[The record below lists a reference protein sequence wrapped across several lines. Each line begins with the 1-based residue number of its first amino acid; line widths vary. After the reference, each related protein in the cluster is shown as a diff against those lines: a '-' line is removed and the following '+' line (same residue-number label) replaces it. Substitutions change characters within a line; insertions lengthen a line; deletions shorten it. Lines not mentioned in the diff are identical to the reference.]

1 MKSIVI
7 CGSQRY
13 KDGIYDFAKA
23 LTELGAPLVLT
34 PNFHSDEH
42 KNLFQKDER
51 ERLQNPSYRAQV
63 PALVYAH
70 FERMRKTDV
79 CFVYN
84 KNGYLGVNTTL
95 EIGYAHGKGMPI
107 YALERECSIEQGG
120 EICREI
126 LFTDIITTPGELLRR
141 LV

>member
-1 MKSIVI
+1 MKSIVV
-7 CGSQRY
+7 CGSQRF
-13 KDGIYDFAKA
+13 KDEIYDFSKK
-23 LTELGAPLVLT
+23 LTALGAPIVLT
-34 PNFHSDEH
+34 PDFHSDIH
-42 KNLFQKDER
+42 QHLFQKNER
-51 ERLQNPSYRAQV
+51 ERMQNAAYRAQV

-70 FERMRKTDV
+70 FERMRKTDI

-107 YALERECSIEQGG
+107 YALERECPIEKGG

-126 LFTDIITTPGELLRR
+126 LFTDIITEPKELLKR
-141 LV
+141 LA

>member
-1 MKSIVI
+1 MKSVVI

-13 KDGIYDFAKA
+13 KDGIYDFAQK
-23 LTELGAPLVLT
+23 LTKLGAPLVLT

-42 KNLFQKDER
+42 KHLFNKNER
-51 ERLQNPSYRAQV
+51 ERLKNPTYRAQV

-84 KNGYLGVNTTL
+84 KDGYLGVNTTL
-95 EIGYAHGKGMPI
+95 EIGYAHGRGMPI
-107 YALERECSIEQGG
+107 YALEPESSIEKGG

-126 LFTDIITTPGELLRR
+126 LFTDIITTPKELLKR
-141 LV
+141 LM